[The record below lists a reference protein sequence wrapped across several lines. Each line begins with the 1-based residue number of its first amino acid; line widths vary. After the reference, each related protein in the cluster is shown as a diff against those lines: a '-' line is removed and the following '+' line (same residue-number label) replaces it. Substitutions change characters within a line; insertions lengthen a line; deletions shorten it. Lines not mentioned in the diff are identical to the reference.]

1 MLAPAKSSRRAL
13 ALALLI
19 QACDPGPAVTIGPA
33 RGGVPTDAHSQND
46 VGRVA
51 DAGADAR
58 ADALAD
64 SAAEA
69 RSDARADAGADSTA
83 DARADARADSAAD
96 ARADAAQGPPADECA
111 PFAPR
116 TLAPAADGVAAFVL
130 DAAAFSDPAYL
141 PSEGPG
147 ARWFR
152 FIAPEDGSYAVD
164 AWRENPDGNR
174 SAAWFGVG
182 ADCRSASA
190 WVSNSNDGA
199 RPTRRTVSL
208 RQGEALA
215 VSVQASVNQNGPP
228 GPVHLEVRPI
238 QALESGA
245 PCIPDPAAPPCLAGE
260 QCLAEVGARTG
271 TCRPVPADVFAAL
284 RIVADPETQTLAV
297 AFEPAEMDAPAD
309 LLLDDVR
316 FRVAPDPSSE
326 GEAGVRLRGTSMGA
340 SDAFDLADVFD
351 TPQGRLP
358 LRRDSMAATLLWGER
373 STLPVS
379 VPVTR
384 RSIRYGG
391 ACDAAATAAAPAL
404 PADLD
409 AFAEFP
415 VGETPSLFRAPV
427 DGMWRVDLTE
437 GNRGRRH
444 TLHIG
449 QLCGDAGDA
458 PLTTTTGHDDTV
470 TTPVL
475 RAGEVFRLTAVDGDS
490 PWVPT
495 VRIRR
500 IEQPWLVSA
509 VVFADPVRP
518 DAPGRL
524 EFTVRIPPESTFNRA
539 HVWLPE
545 VEDENGRLLATM
557 VDVGTL
563 GVGGGLQTATLALD
577 RYRHLAA
584 FPARGK
590 LTLLGASGNQHTL
603 SWSST
608 SEAVTLRSY
617 CPAEECPPENACGP
631 VRSDQSPACFDPH
644 VEIESVRLWRP
655 EGTTRLVGH
664 VTTVPPLRGG
674 QVIVEPLDVRA
685 AERAEIYPH
694 LPRFESD
701 GTLYFEVWGRSPAD
715 VLADAAGYRLRLFQR
730 DLTPAATL
738 EPVAVGEAPE
748 RGWPCGPEPQCR
760 TEEICVR
767 IDANASCVLPDFSDS
782 TLYVVPPAP
791 GTFQPRLWLR
801 ERGFFAFAADE
812 VWLIGPER
820 PDLPGMP
827 DWLDR
832 ATAEWADVLELG
844 SAGMLTFLHPESV
857 DPAHWAAWTP
867 ARARFVPNLPGFDRP
882 LRVEVVDTPR
892 PRAAGE
898 ACEPHPIDRCDA
910 GLYCNRDP
918 ANSEQGVCGPL
929 VLPEI
934 HANGGPGMPLHAWVI
949 GDPFTLADAEITF
962 VVLDAAG
969 AEISRIDALSP
980 SFNIVDGVFTMR
992 VGHWAVETP
1001 AGTSF
1006 AVEVRLPAHGEV
1018 FRVPVEG

>member
-1 MLAPAKSSRRAL
+1 MSAPARWFHPAFLFAAVVS
-13 ALALLI
+13 
-19 QACDPGPAVTIGPA
+19 ACAPGPAVELGLVDGTAPNGVYARYDAGPGSDA
-33 RGGVPTDAHSQND
+33 RPGSDASSGSD
-46 VGRVA
+46 AGPGAEAVA
-51 DAGADAR
+51 DAET
-58 ADALAD
+58 
-64 SAAEA
+64 SPM
-69 RSDARADAGADSTA
+69 
-83 DARADARADSAAD
+83 
-96 ARADAAQGPPADECA
+96 PPQDECL
-111 PFAPR
+111 PFGVRALVPG
-116 TLAPAADGVAAFVL
+116 ADGVAAFVL

-152 FIAPEDGSYAVD
+152 FTAPEAGGYGVD

-208 RQGEALA
+208 HRGQNLA
-215 VSVQASVNQNGPP
+215 VSVQASMNEIGAV
-228 GPVHLEVRPI
+228 GPVHLEVRPVA
-238 QALESGA
+238 ALAAGA
-245 PCIPDPAAPPCLAGE
+245 PCFADPAATPCAPGE
-260 QCLAEVGARTG
+260 ECVAAVGARAG
-271 TCRPVPADVFAAL
+271 VCRPVPEDVFAAL
-284 RIVADPETQTLAV
+284 RMVADPETQALAV
-297 AFEPAEMDAPAD
+297 AFEPAEMDPPPD

-316 FRVAPDPSSE
+316 LWVAPGLASE
-326 GEAGVRLRGTSMGA
+326 GGAGVRLPGTPAGA
-340 SDAFDLADVFD
+340 SDGFDLVGVFD
-351 TPQGRLP
+351 RPQGRLP
-358 LRRDSMAATLLWGER
+358 VRPDSVAAALMWGER

-379 VPVTR
+379 VPVTH
-384 RSIRYGG
+384 RSSRFGG
-391 ACDAAATAAAPAL
+391 ACDAAATAAALAL

-458 PLTTTTGHDDTV
+458 PLTTTTGRDDTV

-490 PWVPT
+490 PWVPA

-500 IEQPWLVSA
+500 VEQPSLVSA

-524 EFTVRIPPESTFNRA
+524 EFTVRIPPESTLNRA
-539 HVWLPE
+539 HAWLPE

-577 RYRHLAA
+577 RYGHLAA

-590 LTLLGASGNQHTL
+590 LTLLGASGNQDTL

-608 SEAVTLRSY
+608 SEAVTLRND

-631 VRSDQSPACFDPH
+631 VRNDQGPACFDPH

-655 EGTTRLVGH
+655 EGTTRLVGR
-664 VTTVPPLRGG
+664 VTTVPPLRNG
-674 QVIVEPLDVRA
+674 QVIVEPLNVPA
-685 AERAEIYPH
+685 AERAQIYPH
-694 LPRFESD
+694 SPHFVSD

-760 TEEICVR
+760 TEEICLR

-820 PDLPGMP
+820 PDLPGVP

-857 DPAHWAAWTP
+857 DPAHWAAWSP

-892 PRAAGE
+892 ARS
-898 ACEPHPIDRCDA
+898 RR
-910 GLYCNRDP
+910 GL
-918 ANSEQGVCGPL
+918 
-929 VLPEI
+929 
-934 HANGGPGMPLHAWVI
+934 
-949 GDPFTLADAEITF
+949 
-962 VVLDAAG
+962 
-969 AEISRIDALSP
+969 
-980 SFNIVDGVFTMR
+980 
-992 VGHWAVETP
+992 
-1001 AGTSF
+1001 
-1006 AVEVRLPAHGEV
+1006 
-1018 FRVPVEG
+1018 